1 MLRFVSIF
9 VFPLLIAVVPA
20 GLVSSSR
27 QCMAAETAEATSV
40 DVMGEAEMEVPGEF
54 KKVDPKSRIIE
65 HEFEASADDKTARVT
80 MMAAGGDVA
89 ANISR
94 WKGQFSGGD
103 KEKIK
108 SEEMKVGD
116 WTVHMVD
123 VNGTY
128 AESMGGGPFFGG
140 KKVQRPDYA
149 MLGAILVHPEGR
161 KYFVKMVG
169 PGSVVEGNRERFVE
183 MIRSIED

>member
-1 MLRFVSIF
+1 M
-9 VFPLLIAVVPA
+9 IAVLSAWTGVPA
-20 GLVSSSR
+20 DR
-27 QCMAAETAEATSV
+27 CAAAETAEATTV

-65 HEFEASADDKTARVT
+65 HEFEASTDDKTARVT

-128 AESMGGGPFFGG
+128 ADSMGGGPFSGG
-140 KKVQRPDYA
+140 RKVQRPDYA

-169 PGSVVEGNRERFVE
+169 PGSVVEGNRQRFVE
-183 MIRSIED
+183 MIKSIED